1 MFEKASRRK
10 LRFQTPKGTLNVED
24 LWDLPLTAAP
34 GRANLDAIAID
45 LHHQTSAAPVSFVNA
60 SAGGDDNAALAFAIV
75 KHVIRVRQEEAAA
88 AAGAKARADERQ
100 RLLAILDRRETADL
114 EQLSADDLRA
124 RIAAL

>member
-10 LRFQTPKGTLNVED
+10 LRFQTPKGTLFVED
-24 LWDLPLTAAP
+24 LWDLPLTAPP
-34 GRANLDAIAID
+34 GRASLDAIAID
-45 LHHQTSAAPVSFVNA
+45 LHHQTSVAPVSFVNA
-60 SAGGDDNAALAFAIV
+60 GAGGDDNAALAFEIV

-88 AAGAKARADERQ
+88 AGAAKARADEKQ